1 MARSNT
7 CNAAFLF
14 ALLTGFPSSSMP
26 IASSGCPNDLGSPIP
41 NFCVVTPNV
50 MWRGAKPAQDGAAW
64 LVQHRVRTIVNLELL
79 HDDRRVFG
87 QVKLANAGR
96 YEVVYFRI
104 SDWEPNAVLAPA
116 LLDDHVAHF
125 LAVVDKQ
132 PKPVY
137 VHCRSGQ
144 NRTGVMVAAYRVI
157 VEGLSRDAAIAEMRR
172 YQGIWFKADSAY
184 IRSLSSEHRDQIRR
198 KAAAWMPKL
207 KRDSRIIC
215 EKGKCR
221 VSKS

>member
-1 MARSNT
+1 M
-7 CNAAFLF
+7 
-14 ALLTGFPSSSMP
+14 
-26 IASSGCPNDLGSPIP
+26 
-41 NFCVVTPNV
+41 
-50 MWRGAKPAQDGAAW
+50 
-64 LVQHRVRTIVNLELL
+64 NLELL
-79 HDDRRVFG
+79 HDDRRAFG
-87 QVKLANAGR
+87 EARPTSAGR
-96 YEVVYFRI
+96 HEAGYFRVA
-104 SDWEPNAVLAPA
+104 DWEPNAVIAPA

-184 IRSLSSEHRDQIRR
+184 IRSLSSERREEIRR
-198 KAAAWMPKL
+198 KAAAWRPKL

-221 VSKS
+221 VSKG